1 MFMRLLFKATLPLIM
16 VLGMI
21 SYVMY
26 LNGHHPFQIFS
37 TVSLP
42 QQASTFM
49 NEINRSADSAGEV
62 VFQRQKETI
71 YKWQDEH
78 GQWHYGKIRPLN
90 AALAEAV
97 TIDPNV
103 NVIGSVNRQRH
114 LTTSPPEPTRAEAE
128 RPVVDNSA
136 SLPKGFEAYSPD
148 NVKKLFEDTKQVQ
161 QTLVERQQAQW
172 DAIKR

>member
-1 MFMRLLFKATLPLIM
+1 MFMRLLFKTMLPLII

-26 LNGHHPFQIFS
+26 LNGHHPLQIFS
-37 TVSLP
+37 TVSVP
-42 QQASTFM
+42 KQASAFM
-49 NEINRSADSAGEV
+49 NEINRSANSAGEA

-90 AALAEAV
+90 AASAETV

-103 NVIGSVNRQRH
+103 NVIGSAKRQGH
-114 LTTSPPEPTRAEAE
+114 STISQPESARAAE
-128 RPVVDNSA
+128 EPVVDPA

-148 NVKKLFEDTKQVQ
+148 NVKKLFEDAKQVQ

-172 DAIKR
+172 EAIKR